1 MNKNGKKSWKF
12 LKRLRPTKAAL
23 LPGKPGLSGQKDN
36 EDYLVADKKA
46 GTFQLISWLVR
57 IARPVLKPLY
67 LSSVSSL
74 LNQGLGIALVA
85 FGGYRVSFAALTVA
99 TGGALPLSYLWITVG
114 VMALLAALKGL
125 FRYLEQF
132 AGHYVAFKAL
142 ELLRS
147 EMYRALVPQAPA
159 LMVEAKSGDLLTRVT
174 SDIDRIEVFFAHT
187 LVPAFTALVIPLGVS
202 VFTGVMVNPLSGFLL
217 FLIYLANLMVLLLL
231 GTGEGNRGA
240 DLAAKGK
247 GQVAQTVTDSVNG
260 INEVV
265 GYGLQRIRIIQL
277 ERYMSIV
284 SATSRV
290 VNSLFAVRRAFTQ
303 TLMYLALLLIM
314 LVAAPASSSFDTLP
328 SLVAVLF
335 AVLRSWDV
343 CRSVEDF
350 STNLAN
356 SFAAARRVWT
366 LAHTPPQV
374 RGGVKELEEKPFPI
388 IFKDVSFSYPQKGER
403 VGAAPVVQEVSFSV
417 PAGSWTSICG
427 ATGSGKSTLASLLLR
442 YWDVDSGEILLGDR
456 PLSQID
462 PQAIRQAISYVTQRV
477 HIFSTSIA
485 ENLRLANPKA
495 DDAQLWE
502 VLKIVELDQ
511 IIRDLP
517 AGLNTRLGSRGTGLS
532 GGQRQRLALARAL
545 LKESPVLV
553 LDEFTAHLEP
563 SLAARIRQ
571 RVRQQR
577 PEATIIEITH
587 TLSQIKQSDQVLVLA
602 QGKLVQQG
610 EAEKLLQQ
618 EGELAKL
625 VAHEEAAQFN
635 LPIEPA
641 PASTQ
646 SSRPL

>member
-1 MNKNGKKSWKF
+1 MMKKQYSKVIKIVIQILFF
-12 LKRLRPTKAAL
+12 LWIP
-23 LPGKPGLSGQKDN
+23 
-36 EDYLVADKKA
+36 E
-46 GTFQLISWLVR
+46 
-57 IARPVLKPLY
+57 
-67 LSSVSSL
+67 
-74 LNQGLGIALVA
+74 
-85 FGGYRVSFAALTVA
+85 SFAASLYAVKKLIHA
-99 TGGALPLSYLWITVG
+99 
-114 VMALLAALKGL
+114 
-125 FRYLEQF
+125 
-132 AGHYVAFKAL
+132 
-142 ELLRS
+142 
-147 EMYRALVPQAPA
+147 
-159 LMVEAKSGDLLTRVT
+159 
-174 SDIDRIEVFFAHT
+174 
-187 LVPAFTALVIPLGVS
+187 VS
-202 VFTGVMVNPLSGFLL
+202 VMDFTYAREP
-217 FLIYLANLMVLLLL
+217 VLLLL

-240 DLAAKGK
+240 DLAAKAK

-403 VGAAPVVQEVSFSV
+403 VGAAPVVKEVSFSV

-485 ENLRLANPKA
+485 DNLRLASPRA

-511 IIRDLP
+511 MIRDLP

-545 LKESPVLV
+545 LKESSVLV

-563 SLAARIRQ
+563 SLAARIRHQ
-571 RVRQQR
+571 VRQKR

-587 TLSQIKQSDQVLVLA
+587 TLSQIKQADQVLVLS

-625 VAHEEAAQFN
+625 VAHEKAAQFN
-635 LPIEPA
+635 LPIE
-641 PASTQ
+641 
-646 SSRPL
+646 

>member
-1 MNKNGKKSWKF
+1 
-12 LKRLRPTKAAL
+12 
-23 LPGKPGLSGQKDN
+23 
-36 EDYLVADKKA
+36 
-46 GTFQLISWLVR
+46 
-57 IARPVLKPLY
+57 
-67 LSSVSSL
+67 
-74 LNQGLGIALVA
+74 
-85 FGGYRVSFAALTVA
+85 
-99 TGGALPLSYLWITVG
+99 
-114 VMALLAALKGL
+114 MALLAALKGL

-403 VGAAPVVQEVSFSV
+403 VGAVPVVKEVSFSV

-477 HIFSTSIA
+477 HIFF
-485 ENLRLANPKA
+485 
-495 DDAQLWE
+495 
-502 VLKIVELDQ
+502 
-511 IIRDLP
+511 DLYRRKSAFSQP
-517 AGLNTRLGSRGTGLS
+517 QSR
-532 GGQRQRLALARAL
+532 
-545 LKESPVLV
+545 
-553 LDEFTAHLEP
+553 
-563 SLAARIRQ
+563 
-571 RVRQQR
+571 
-577 PEATIIEITH
+577 
-587 TLSQIKQSDQVLVLA
+587 
-602 QGKLVQQG
+602 
-610 EAEKLLQQ
+610 
-618 EGELAKL
+618 
-625 VAHEEAAQFN
+625 
-635 LPIEPA
+635 
-641 PASTQ
+641 
-646 SSRPL
+646 